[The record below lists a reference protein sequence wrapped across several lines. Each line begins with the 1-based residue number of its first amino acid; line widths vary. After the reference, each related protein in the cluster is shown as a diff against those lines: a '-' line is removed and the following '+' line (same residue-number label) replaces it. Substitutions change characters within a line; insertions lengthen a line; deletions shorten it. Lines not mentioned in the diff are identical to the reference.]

1 WICAVWVNLLCA
13 NAHCENFANFLAM
26 TTNQHVMSQP
36 RHCEEYAKQ
45 MTQWDPFVPSYELP
59 RFGSMQN
66 LAKANPKKM
75 EVLALR

>member
-1 WICAVWVNLLCA
+1 
-13 NAHCENFANFLAM
+13 M

-36 RHCEEYAKQ
+36 CHCEECAKQ
-45 MTQWDPFVPSYELP
+45 MTQWNPFVPSYELP